1 MNKSKR
7 IMRRSFACRTLL
19 ALIFFAIAI
28 TIFTS
33 AASGE
38 SVPYRYTGQ
47 IHFDVKPVP
56 FSRFGSY
63 LSISDLSD
71 FQPPLGRSGLYL
83 RTLHEGGK
91 NAFQLQL
98 TRAGVTIPFTVS
110 ATPTLL
116 TLSADSAFVE
126 ISFQGPDRL
135 RIRGHGAGLQLTAD
149 AAWLVPYQRDHWEIN
164 FSAMKYML
172 LPINGRIRTSATRS
186 GEGAHENVLTVQPA
200 QNTDAFEAEL
210 DAYVSGWDPHAVEET
225 FDQAQR
231 KEQLAFQRWRR
242 T

>member
-1 MNKSKR
+1 MLRAKQQSVAMNTSKLITR
-7 IMRRSFACRTLL
+7 HGFACITLL
-19 ALIFFAIAI
+19 ALIFFAIAV

-47 IHFDVKPVP
+47 IHFDVKRVP
-56 FSRFGSY
+56 FSHFGSY

-71 FQPPLGRSGLYL
+71 FQPPLQRNGLYL
-83 RTLHEGGK
+83 RTMHEGGK
-91 NAFQLQL
+91 NAFQLHL

-135 RIRGHGAGLQLTAD
+135 RIRDSRRRPSTHSRRRVAGSVSAWPLGGQYQCDEVHAAAD
-149 AAWLVPYQRDHWEIN
+149 
-164 FSAMKYML
+164 
-172 LPINGRIRTSATRS
+172 
-186 GEGAHENVLTVQPA
+186 
-200 QNTDAFEAEL
+200 
-210 DAYVSGWDPHAVEET
+210 
-225 FDQAQR
+225 
-231 KEQLAFQRWRR
+231 RWRR
-242 T
+242 PYFEHHVQ